1 MCRARGISKEKGES
15 LVTILML
22 FFLRRFI
29 HAYVVHPQGIALE
42 TSIAVTEE
50 GIKKEGNKEAIGTS
64 DCIVQRAVA
73 FSYSE
78 ISEARQS
85 FLL

>member
-15 LVTILML
+15 LITILML

-50 GIKKEGNKEAIGTS
+50 GIKEGNKDAIGTS
-64 DCIVQRAVA
+64 DGCIIQGAVA

-78 ISEARQS
+78 ISETRQS

>member
-1 MCRARGISKEKGES
+1 
-15 LVTILML
+15 ML

-42 TSIAVTEE
+42 TSIAVTEG
-50 GIKKEGNKEAIGTS
+50 GIKKEGNREAIGTS
-64 DCIVQRAVA
+64 DGCIVQRAVA

-78 ISEARQS
+78 ISETRQS